1 MEIGFCGP
9 GLMGSPMIRHLLR
22 AGHTVH
28 VWNRTRAKADAL
40 RADGAQVVDTP
51 RELTARCEVVLL
63 CVADAAAVEQTVF
76 GAAGLLDGDPA
87 LPRRVRWIVDHSSIP
102 PAATRELARR
112 VAAYGQ
118 PGNEGVPLET
128 AAVGGGIDTAARSG
142 TDSGAVGG
150 VGGEAGA
157 QTRAEASAGS
167 GVSAEPTAGAEL
179 GTGTGTAAGTEPGD
193 GAAAAAANPAPI
205 GWIDAPVSGGVAG
218 AQAGTLAIM
227 AGGPAA
233 GVAAVRPLLD
243 AYSARVTHMGE
254 VGAGQTAKLCNQ
266 AIVTA
271 TVAAIA
277 EAVSLA
283 RRSGIDAAKLTDAL
297 AGGWADSVL
306 LQTFVPR
313 MTQDGLAPIG
323 ALRTFQKDVDTVAAT
338 AYETG
343 TPMPVAST
351 VQQLLRLGAAMGLA
365 DADLSAFIDVLQTP
379 RGAPR
384 Q

>member
-9 GLMGSPMIRHLLR
+9 GLMGAPMIRHLLR

-28 VWNRTRAKADAL
+28 VWNRTRAKAEAL
-40 RADGAQVVDTP
+40 QVDGAHIVDTP
-51 RELTARCEVVLL
+51 RELAARCEAVLL

-87 LPRRVRWIVDHSSIP
+87 APRQVRWIVDHSSIP
-102 PAATRELARR
+102 PAATRALARR
-112 VAAYGQ
+112 VALYG
-118 PGNEGVPLET
+118 GRGD
-128 AAVGGGIDTAARSG
+128 AAD
-142 TDSGAVGG
+142 
-150 VGGEAGA
+150 
-157 QTRAEASAGS
+157 
-167 GVSAEPTAGAEL
+167 
-179 GTGTGTAAGTEPGD
+179 
-193 GAAAAAANPAPI
+193 PAPI

-227 AGGPAA
+227 AGGAA
-233 GVAAVRPLLD
+233 ADLAAVRPLLD
-243 AYSARVTHMGE
+243 AYAARVTHMGE

-283 RRSGIDAAKLTDAL
+283 QRSGIDAARLTDAL

-313 MTQDGLAPIG
+313 MTQAGLAPIG
-323 ALRTFQKDVDTVAAT
+323 AFRTFQKDVDTVAAT
-338 AYETG
+338 AHETG

-379 RGAPR
+379 RGAAGR
-384 Q
+384 